1 MWVLRSHKD
10 CHDINFEV
18 VQLWAYEV
26 FRTFRERMTD
36 NESEDAVIDIV
47 RKETKKTF
55 DMVLILSVK
64 MRKTLNP
71 II

>member
-1 MWVLRSHKD
+1 
-10 CHDINFEV
+10 
-18 VQLWAYEV
+18 
-26 FRTFRERMTD
+26 MTD

-47 RKETKKTF
+47 RKEAKRAF
-55 DMVLILSVK
+55 SMDLVLFVK

>member
-1 MWVLRSHKD
+1 
-10 CHDINFEV
+10 
-18 VQLWAYEV
+18 
-26 FRTFRERMTD
+26 MTD

-47 RKETKKTF
+47 RKEIKRAF
-55 DMVLILSVK
+55 SMDLVLPVK

>member
-1 MWVLRSHKD
+1 MK
-10 CHDINFEV
+10 F
-18 VQLWAYEV
+18 
-26 FRTFRERMTD
+26 FRTFRERMID

-47 RKETKKTF
+47 RKETKKAF

>member
-1 MWVLRSHKD
+1 M
-10 CHDINFEV
+10 I
-18 VQLWAYEV
+18 
-26 FRTFRERMTD
+26 D